1 MRRGHFV
8 LILTSVAVLAT
19 TVTGLRAQA
28 QSPPK
33 NREIR
38 PHVRPGYYWR
48 ATPVT
53 DGAELLTL
61 FQTYDSEA
69 ADVSRDLPLLAVLCD
84 SLGDAAPE
92 NDRLSYV
99 WLL

>member
-1 MRRGHFV
+1 
-8 LILTSVAVLAT
+8 
-19 TVTGLRAQA
+19 
-28 QSPPK
+28 
-33 NREIR
+33 
-38 PHVRPGYYWR
+38 
-48 ATPVT
+48 PVT

-99 WLL
+99 WLLTHPQPTLSKRILSAVPFFYLRLGGGPRTSPKGVPTPLPMSAALKTGSG